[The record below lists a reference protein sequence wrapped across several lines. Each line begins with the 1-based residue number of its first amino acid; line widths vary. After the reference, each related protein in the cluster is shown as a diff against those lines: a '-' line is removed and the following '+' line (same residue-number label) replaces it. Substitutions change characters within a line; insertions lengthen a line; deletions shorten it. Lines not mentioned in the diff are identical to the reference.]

1 MYLWMVY
8 HSAAEPLPNDFRHGL
23 GKPQD
28 LNETPFPEHR
38 QDDDQVTRHVSAF
51 MQNLHVYESDVDVRM
66 IGPGTFKGER
76 RHLQHGSRIELY
88 FEYLAHVKSQGK
100 EGASF
105 STFMRVTNKVLG
117 KHSRTGHL
125 HFRKP
130 NEHSKCD
137 VCVMLK
143 KGLRKKK
150 QRLLLD
156 QYDPDVRAYSHHILA
171 QWLDRQIYWSFRT
184 LSQTWF
190 KQLLELGERNLVLC
204 FKQLLL
210 GSVCVD

>member
-88 FEYLAHVKSQGK
+88 FEYIWPTSSRKERRAHRSPHSCGSPTKFWESAAEQDIFTS
-100 EGASF
+100 ENRTSTRNATSAS
-105 STFMRVTNKVLG
+105 
-117 KHSRTGHL
+117 
-125 HFRKP
+125 
-130 NEHSKCD
+130 C
-137 VCVMLK
+137 
-143 KGLRKKK
+143 
-150 QRLLLD
+150 
-156 QYDPDVRAYSHHILA
+156 
-171 QWLDRQIYWSFRT
+171 
-184 LSQTWF
+184 
-190 KQLLELGERNLVLC
+190 
-204 FKQLLL
+204 
-210 GSVCVD
+210 